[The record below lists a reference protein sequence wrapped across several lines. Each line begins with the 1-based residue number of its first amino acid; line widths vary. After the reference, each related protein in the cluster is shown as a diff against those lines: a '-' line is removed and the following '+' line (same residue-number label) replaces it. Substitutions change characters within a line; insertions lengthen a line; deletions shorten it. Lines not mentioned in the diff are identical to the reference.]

1 MTAAAAGTVGQVR
14 RDPMAMLPFC
24 GYNMADYFGH
34 WLSMQKSVK
43 FLPAI
48 FHVNWFRKSADGKFL
63 WPGFSDNM
71 RVLKWIVDR
80 VNGRA
85 VGVETPIGF
94 VPRYE
99 DIAWAGLGFT
109 KEQFEQVMSLDRE
122 AWAKEVVDQESLFFN
137 LRARLPKELINERQQ
152 LISRL

>member
-1 MTAAAAGTVGQVR
+1 
-14 RDPMAMLPFC
+14 
-24 GYNMADYFGH
+24 MADYFGH

-71 RVLKWIVDR
+71 RVLKWMVDR
-80 VNGRA
+80 INGHA

-94 VPRYE
+94 VPRYA
-99 DIAWAGLGFT
+99 DIEWAGLGFT
-109 KEQFEQVMSLDRE
+109 KEQFEQVMSLDSE

-152 LISRL
+152 LVSRL